1 MKLIRRKPKPTP
13 AEQAL
18 GVVSKVVRGLAAVR
32 VARSAY
38 GTYKFARRLPLVL
51 GGLGVVAG
59 AVLLSRKL
67 RGGGDAPQTE
77 TWSPASA
84 PAPAPAARRPRRPRP
99 PAPRPPVDG
108 DHAGQ
113 RRARTRRADTPDTA
127 VVPELEPNPAETA
140 GTGSPE
146 PELIEDEPATPPTV
160 SAIADET
167 VADAPGASAEA
178 DTEDAAKS

>member
-13 AEQAL
+13 AQQAL

-38 GTYKFARRLPLVL
+38 GTYRFARRLPLVL

-59 AVLLSRKL
+59 GVVLARKL
-67 RGGGDAPQTE
+67 KGGSGEPQTE
-77 TWSPASA
+77 TWAPPAAATTSAAPVPSA
-84 PAPAPAARRPRRPRP
+84 PAAEP
-99 PAPRPPVDG
+99 PTDSHDAS
-108 DHAGQ
+108 
-113 RRARTRRADTPDTA
+113 

-146 PELIEDEPATPPTV
+146 PELVEEDPATPPTV
-160 SAIADET
+160 SAIADEEI
-167 VADAPGASAEA
+167 VAETPEDDVVAATGSSSDS
-178 DTEDAAKS
+178 DTEDERPGS